1 MNKATSTGGTAI
13 AFGRA
18 GEGPPVVFMS
28 GSLDRAENVRLAAL
42 LTPRFTVP
50 NYHRRGHGDSGDV
63 QPWAIECEVEDLK
76 AVIDEAGGSA
86 SVFGSSGNGI
96 FALEAAACG
105 LAARILKLAEATR
118 VLAAGYLVGGRRR
131 DG

>member
-1 MNKATSTGGTAI
+1 
-13 AFGRA
+13 
-18 GEGPPVVFMS
+18 MS
-28 GSLDRAENVRLAAL
+28 GYLDRAENARLAAL
-42 LTPRFTVP
+42 LTPRFTVL
-50 NYHRRGHGDSGDV
+50 NYYRRGHGDSGDT
-63 QPWAIECEVEDLK
+63 QPWAIKREVEDLK

-118 VLAAGYLVGGRRR
+118 VLAAGYLAGERRR

>member
-1 MNKATSTGGTAI
+1 MNKAASNGGTAI
-13 AFGRA
+13 AFDRA

-63 QPWAIECEVEDLK
+63 QPWAIEREAEDLK

-86 SVFGSSGNGI
+86 SVFGSSGDGI

-105 LAARILKLAEATR
+105 LTARTLKLAEATGI
-118 VLAAGYLVGGRRR
+118 LAAVYLVGEGRH

>member
-13 AFGRA
+13 ALDRA
-18 GEGPPVVFMS
+18 GEEPPVVLMS
-28 GSLDRAENVRLAAL
+28 GSLDRAENARLAAL
-42 LTPRFTVP
+42 LTPRFTVL
-50 NYHRRGHGDSGDV
+50 NYYRRGHGDSGDTR
-63 QPWAIECEVEDLK
+63 PWANKREVEDLE
-76 AVIDEAGGSA
+76 AVIAEAGGSA

-96 FALEAAACG
+96 FALEVAACG

-118 VLAAGYLVGGRRR
+118 GLVAGYLAGERRR

>member
-1 MNKATSTGGTAI
+1 MDKPTSSDGTTI
-13 AFGRA
+13 AFDLVE
-18 GEGPPVVFMS
+18 EGPPVVLMS
-28 GSLDRAENVRLAAL
+28 GSLDRAENARLAAP
-42 LTPRFTVP
+42 LTPRFTVL
-50 NYHRRGHGDSGDV
+50 NYHRRGQGYSGDT
-63 QPWAIECEVEDLK
+63 QPWAIECEVEDLE

-96 FALEAAACG
+96 FALEAAARR
-105 LAARILKLAEATR
+105 LAVRISKLAEATR

>member
-1 MNKATSTGGTAI
+1 MNKVTSTGGTAI
-13 AFGRA
+13 ALDRT

-28 GSLDRAENVRLAAL
+28 GSLDRAENARLAAL
-42 LTPRFTVP
+42 LPPRFTVL
-50 NYHRRGHGDSGDV
+50 NYYRRGHGDSGDT
-63 QPWAIECEVEDLK
+63 QPWAIKREVEDLE
-76 AVIDEAGGSA
+76 AVIAEAGGSA

-118 VLAAGYLVGGRRR
+118 GLVAGYLAGERRR

>member
-1 MNKATSTGGTAI
+1 MDKPTSSDGTTI
-13 AFGRA
+13 AFDLV
-18 GEGPPVVFMS
+18 GEGPPVVLMS
-28 GSLDRAENVRLAAL
+28 GSLDRAENARLAAL
-42 LTPRFTVP
+42 LTPRFTVL
-50 NYHRRGHGDSGDV
+50 NYYRRGHGDSGDT
-63 QPWAIECEVEDLK
+63 QPWAIKREVEDLE
-76 AVIDEAGGSA
+76 AVIDEAGGS

-118 VLAAGYLVGGRRR
+118 GLVAGYLAGERRR

>member
-1 MNKATSTGGTAI
+1 
-13 AFGRA
+13 
-18 GEGPPVVFMS
+18 MS
-28 GSLDRAENVRLAAL
+28 GYLDRAENARLAAL
-42 LTPRFTVP
+42 LTPRFTVL
-50 NYHRRGHGDSGDV
+50 NYYRRGHGDSGDT
-63 QPWAIECEVEDLK
+63 QPWAIKREVEDLE
-76 AVIDEAGGSA
+76 AVIDEAGGS

-118 VLAAGYLVGGRRR
+118 GLVAGYLAGERRR

>member
-1 MNKATSTGGTAI
+1 MRRVI
-13 AFGRA
+13 A
-18 GEGPPVVFMS
+18 VDLM
-28 GSLDRAENVRLAAL
+28 SLDGVMES
-42 LTPRFTVP
+42 PE
-50 NYHRRGHGDSGDV
+50 G
-63 QPWAIECEVEDLK
+63 WAIEREVEDLK
-76 AVIDEAGGSA
+76 AVIDEAGGWA

-105 LAARILKLAEATR
+105 LTARILKLAEATR

>member
-1 MNKATSTGGTAI
+1 M
-13 AFGRA
+13 
-18 GEGPPVVFMS
+18 
-28 GSLDRAENVRLAAL
+28 
-42 LTPRFTVP
+42 
-50 NYHRRGHGDSGDV
+50 
-63 QPWAIECEVEDLK
+63 QPWAIEREVEDLK
-76 AVIDEAGGSA
+76 AVIDEAGGLA

-118 VLAAGYLVGGRRR
+118 GLVAGYLAGERRR

>member
-1 MNKATSTGGTAI
+1 MNKAASTGGTAI
-13 AFGRA
+13 AFDRA
-18 GEGPPVVFMS
+18 GKGPPVVFMS

-50 NYHRRGHGDSGDV
+50 NYHGCGHGDSGDV
-63 QPWAIECEVEDLK
+63 QPWAIEPEVEDLK

-96 FALEAAACG
+96 FALEAAARR
-105 LAARILKLAEATR
+105 LAVRISKLAEATR